1 MIKQIS
7 VFLENDKGRLAALCR
22 CLADAGVN
30 MSALSIADT
39 PEYGPGTHR
48 AQRGRQGKAALD
60 DAGLPSL
67 RDQGHGWPCPIDR
80 AGLWLELLETL
91 DDADISVE
99 YWYCFS
105 HQDGNAI
112 FALKVTDSAQAAE
125 AVFAIERAG
134 FQILEEGELD

>member
-1 MIKQIS
+1 
-7 VFLENDKGRLAALCR
+7 
-22 CLADAGVN
+22 

-39 PEYGPGTHR
+39 PEYGLVR
-48 AQRGRQGKAALD
+48 IVCNEADKAKAALD
-60 DAGLPSL
+60 EAGY
-67 RDQGHGWPCPIDR
+67 R
-80 AGLWLELLETL
+80 ARVTKVTAVAVPNRPGGLAELLETL
-91 DDADISVE
+91 DNADISVE
-99 YWYCFS
+99 

>member
-39 PEYGPGTHR
+39 PEYGLVR
-48 AQRGRQGKAALD
+48 IVCNEADKAKALD
-60 DAGLPSL
+60 N
-67 RDQGHGWPCPIDR
+67 
-80 AGLWLELLETL
+80 
-91 DDADISVE
+91 ADISVE
-99 YWYCFS
+99 YGYCFS

>member
-39 PEYGPGTHR
+39 PEYGLVR
-48 AQRGRQGKAALD
+48 IVCNEADKAKAALD
-60 DAGLPSL
+60 EAGY
-67 RDQGHGWPCPIDR
+67 R
-80 AGLWLELLETL
+80 ARVTKVTAVAVPNRPGGLAELLETL
-91 DDADISVE
+91 DNADISVE
-99 YWYCFS
+99 YGYCFS

-112 FALKVTDSAQAAE
+112 FALKVTDSARAAE